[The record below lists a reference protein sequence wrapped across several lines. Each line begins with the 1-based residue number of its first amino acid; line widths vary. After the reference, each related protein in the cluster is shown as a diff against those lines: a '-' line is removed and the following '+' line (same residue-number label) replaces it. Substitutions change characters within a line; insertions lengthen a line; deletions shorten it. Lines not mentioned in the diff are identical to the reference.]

1 VTIRESIAAK
11 TIGERVWFYSNYHC
25 NLACSYCLT
34 SSSRGSPER
43 ALAAEVMLAL
53 VDEAAAL
60 GFRSVGITG
69 GEPFLRADMPDIVAT
84 VARRLPVVVLTN
96 GTMFTAR
103 FVARL
108 EPLAKLPAALQ
119 VSLDSADAAANDA
132 LRGRGTHAR
141 VLAGICTL
149 RAAGIH
155 VRIGSTLD
163 DGVADMLEPLC
174 ELHRALGIPDAD
186 HVVRPIVRRG
196 RAADHAL
203 GIAARLEDVPA
214 ELTLTADGAFWSPAS
229 PTVRNGRLDIGEL
242 LTRTIAPLRIPA
254 DAMLRYASSGG
265 MPQMTGLV
273 A

>member
-1 VTIRESIAAK
+1 MTIRESIAAK
-11 TIGERVWFYSNYHC
+11 TIGERLWFYSNYHC

-34 SSSRGSPER
+34 SSAPGVAKRE
-43 ALAAEVMLAL
+43 LAAELMLAL

-60 GFRSVGITG
+60 GFRSIGITG
-69 GEPFLRADMPDIVAT
+69 GEPFLRTDMPDIVAAT
-84 VARRLPVVVLTN
+84 ARRLPVVVLTN
-96 GTMFTAR
+96 GTTFTAR
-103 FVARL
+103 FVSRL
-108 EPLAKLPAALQ
+108 APLATLPAALQ
-119 VSLDSADAAANDA
+119 VSLDSADPAANDA

-141 VLAGICTL
+141 VIAGIRTL
-149 RAAGIH
+149 RDAGLH
-155 VRIGSTLD
+155 VRIGSTID
-163 DGVADMLEPLC
+163 EGATAALEPLC
-174 ELHRALGIPDAD
+174 ELHRGLGIPDAD

-203 GIAARLEDVPA
+203 GIAARLEDLPA

-229 PTVRNGRLDIGEL
+229 PTVRGGRLDIGEL

-265 MPQMTGLV
+265 IPQSTELV